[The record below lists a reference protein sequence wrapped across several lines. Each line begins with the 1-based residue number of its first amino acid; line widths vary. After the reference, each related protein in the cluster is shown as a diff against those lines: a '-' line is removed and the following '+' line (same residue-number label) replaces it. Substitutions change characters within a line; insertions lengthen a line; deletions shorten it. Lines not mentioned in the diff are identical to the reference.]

1 MKRFKL
7 THVELLIIYVLLGIF
22 IYSGSILI
30 HRHYQIVKSAYDIS
44 RLNNSVNRSRE
55 RIETLK
61 VQRARIVAP
70 EFLEQVAGRGGYTQ
84 PRQEQIILLTHSEVS
99 P

>member
-1 MKRFKL
+1 MNRFKL
-7 THVELLIIYVLLGIF
+7 TRIELLMIYGLLGIF
-22 IYSGSILI
+22 IYSSSILI

-44 RLNNSVNRSRE
+44 RLNNSVNRSKE

-70 EFLEQVAGRGGYTQ
+70 EFLEQVSGRGGYTQ
-84 PRQEQIILLTHSEVS
+84 PRQEQIILLRHTEVD